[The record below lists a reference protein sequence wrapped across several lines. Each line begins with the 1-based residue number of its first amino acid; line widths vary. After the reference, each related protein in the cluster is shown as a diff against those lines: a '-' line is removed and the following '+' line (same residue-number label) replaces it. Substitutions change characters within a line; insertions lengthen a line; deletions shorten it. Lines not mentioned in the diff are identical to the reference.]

1 MGNKPSNNARRNFL
15 AQAATLAIAGV
26 GLAVPALS
34 GLFTFFDSWRRKGG
48 GGQSIQV
55 ATLEAIGDTP
65 RQFPVIADRSDAWN
79 RFANEPIGGVF
90 LRRVGDKVEA
100 FQVVCPHAGCFIDYD
115 QKGNKFFCPCH
126 SASFTLA
133 GEPMDSPGV
142 PSPSP
147 RPLDTLEVEVRNG
160 SEVWV
165 KFEKFRIGV
174 TEKIREA

>member
-1 MGNKPSNNARRNFL
+1 MGKNPSDDRRNFL
-15 AQAATLAIAGV
+15 AKAATLAIAGV
-26 GLAVPALS
+26 GLAVPAFA
-34 GLFTFFDSWRRKGG
+34 GLFTFLDSWRRKGA
-48 GGQSIQV
+48 GGQSVRV
-55 ATLEAIGDTP
+55 ATLEALDSTP

-90 LRRVGDKVEA
+90 LWRVGDKVNA
-100 FQVVCPHAGCFIDYD
+100 FQVICPHAGCFIDYD

-133 GEPMDSPGV
+133 GEPVDGPGA
-142 PSPSP
+142 PCPSP
-147 RPLDTLEVEVRNG
+147 RPVDTLEVEVRNG

-174 TEKIREA
+174 TEKIAEA